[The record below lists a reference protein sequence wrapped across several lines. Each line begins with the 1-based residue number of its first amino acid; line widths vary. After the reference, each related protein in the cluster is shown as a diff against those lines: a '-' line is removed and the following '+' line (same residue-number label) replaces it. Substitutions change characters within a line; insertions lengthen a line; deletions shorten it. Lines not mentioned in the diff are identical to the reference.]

1 MEIKRT
7 GISRELLI
15 HPGETIAD
23 VLENRGITQNELAL
37 RAGVTAAY
45 VNKVIKGE
53 KDISAKFA
61 MGLEYALGVHK
72 SFWLNLQADYDAEYL
87 EVVENETVREDEL
100 KLIPHLDEICKYFVK
115 KKEMPKALN
124 DTERVIW
131 LRHILGLSNIASVY
145 EIAEEGTFKME
156 KASDIDE
163 AVLGAWIR
171 LCQKKCEFHCTENR
185 FDPSEISVLLDKL
198 KILMKEEISFDAVG
212 NLMKE
217 YGIDFAVVPSFKGA
231 SADGF
236 VSYSTNG
243 TYKMAIALKSIYAD
257 RFWFTLFHEL
267 GHIVNGDVPKRYDY
281 LDNGLDEKEE
291 MSADEF
297 ALMNLIDS
305 KEYCSFADKGDF
317 SIECINAFATVQN
330 IPPWVVLGRL
340 RREKR
345 INHYFYNAYTLK
357 I

>member
-1 MEIKRT
+1 MKGGVKLKT
-7 GISRELLI
+7 KGLCRELLI
-15 HPGETIAD
+15 HPGETVAD
-23 VLENRGITQNELAL
+23 VLENRGITQHELAL

-87 EVVENETVREDEL
+87 EVVENETVRADEI
-100 KLIPHLDEICKYFVK
+100 KLIPRLDEICKYFVK

-171 LCQKKCEFHCTENR
+171 LCQKKCEFHCTENEPPR
-185 FDPSEISVLLDKL
+185 SCAHKCAMTGVSL
-198 KILMKEEISFDAVG
+198 
-212 NLMKE
+212 
-217 YGIDFAVVPSFKGA
+217 AVVTVSPFRTFRLSVPTWPVHTA
-231 SADGF
+231 SIR
-236 VSYSTNG
+236 STG
-243 TYKMAIALKSIYAD
+243 ILLHLV
-257 RFWFTLFHEL
+257 F
-267 GHIVNGDVPKRYDY
+267 
-281 LDNGLDEKEE
+281 
-291 MSADEF
+291 
-297 ALMNLIDS
+297 
-305 KEYCSFADKGDF
+305 
-317 SIECINAFATVQN
+317 
-330 IPPWVVLGRL
+330 
-340 RREKR
+340 
-345 INHYFYNAYTLK
+345 
-357 I
+357 